1 MWSLLLR
8 ALNRCCCCCCA
19 TRHKDS
25 DSDEE
30 SEANAVVPCRPG
42 VEINNIEKTPPAAV
56 QRPFNWQLDL
66 STIFSESLDFP
77 EDHYPPTTTTTTN
90 VGSFLAPELTQMS
103 TSPVDI
109 EKILQRLELV
119 ATRLEAISAQKPT
132 IAPKPSNR
140 SVSSINS
147 NGLYYIHCE
156 ITR

>member
-1 MWSLLLR
+1 HYTDLAPPLSQNCGADSSVAIISSLR
-8 ALNRCCCCCCA
+8 GNRW
-19 TRHKDS
+19 
-25 DSDEE
+25 E
-30 SEANAVVPCRPG
+30 
-42 VEINNIEKTPPAAV
+42 
-56 QRPFNWQLDL
+56 
-66 STIFSESLDFP
+66 
-77 EDHYPPTTTTTTN
+77 